1 MTTKHWRMAEK
12 DKVTKRRLGECTVI
26 QPNHPRITKLTIKT
40 LTRREAPVSWS
51 LENHAAKNPHASVIC
66 RIYYITLPWINA
78 THLAPSNPR
87 VKAAKSISPQ
97 TASLP
102 RVVWGSCSLFSWRK
116 PVSLIDE
123 TRNNVRGREN
133 VPLSPGV
140 VYLALSVR
148 SFLIW
153 SQLDFIRPSP
163 TSAKISSGASIRI
176 STGREN
182 RPNMRK
188 VIPTLAKREMSKIEE
203 DMNLKLKVWHIQT

>member
-140 VYLALSVR
+140 VYLALSGT
-148 SFLIW
+148 L
-153 SQLDFIRPSP
+153 LPD
-163 TSAKISSGASIRI
+163 
-176 STGREN
+176 
-182 RPNMRK
+182 M
-188 VIPTLAKREMSKIEE
+188 IPTWLHTSLPYERKNLLWRIHTDQHREGKPSQHAQSDPNTEMSKIEE
-203 DMNLKLKVWHIQT
+203 DMNLNLKVWHIQT